1 MKLKEL
7 ENIVFKSSSILMR
20 SEGEKAFNSGLVTK
34 IKGKKIDNI
43 YHIYGCV
50 RNTTKS
56 SELNTHIKI
65 DLLKKKLDGVKCT
78 CEDFKESSTTGYLF
92 MCSHLTATAYSFFS
106 RATTNNSEKNQNNG
120 INQKQNKSK

>member
-1 MKLKEL
+1 
-7 ENIVFKSSSILMR
+7 MR

-50 RNTTKS
+50 KNTTVS
-56 SELNTHIKI
+56 SELNTHIEI
-65 DLLKKKLDGVKCT
+65 DLVKKKLQGVKCT

-92 MCSHLTATAYSFFS
+92 MCSHLTATAYSFFN
-106 RATTNNSEKNQNNG
+106 RAAKTILKKIKRQEKSEKTE
-120 INQKQNKSK
+120 KSEKD